1 MYLIQYNKKLNEL
14 NNYNYVWI
22 IYKSSPTTSSSEIR
36 TCTWDVKIDKLI
48 EWLIYSALIFR
59 SVVDIWT
66 KLKINITLTETS
78 KKCTYSFVF
87 KKKLFY
93 IPVNYQNVMIITLPF
108 KPYLVPTIID
118 PKNTQ
123 FRSGFWS

>member
-59 SVVDIWT
+59 SVVDILS
-66 KLKINITLTETS
+66 KLNDRNKQ
-78 KKCTYSFVF
+78 KMYVFFCVF
-87 KKKLFY
+87 KKTLFY
-93 IPVNYQNVMIITLPF
+93 VPVNYQNVMIITLPF